1 METTP
6 LDLDLIIA
14 DDGST
19 EKLAQ
24 ESRKATDQKK
34 LRKFM
39 DQAVVVLRTRL
50 S

>member
-24 ESRKATDQKK
+24 ELRKATDQHR
-34 LRKFM
+34 LRKFI
-39 DQAVVVLRTRL
+39 DEAVVVLKPRL